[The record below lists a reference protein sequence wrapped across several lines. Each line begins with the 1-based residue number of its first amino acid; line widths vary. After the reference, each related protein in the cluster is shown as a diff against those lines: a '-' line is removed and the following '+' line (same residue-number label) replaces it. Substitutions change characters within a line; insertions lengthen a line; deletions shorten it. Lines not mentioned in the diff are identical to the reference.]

1 MKDWYKVSV
10 AKYNPDI
17 GNHWI
22 KIKNGTNLG
31 PNQLEHGF
39 YVSIKKYIY
48 LMKIVKYKDKEGK
61 TNDKLI
67 SWLQYLKQD
76 FFRQKPLP
84 LS

>member
-39 YVSIKKYIY
+39 YVSIKKIYI
-48 LMKIVKYKDKEGK
+48 LNENREI
-61 TNDKLI
+61 
-67 SWLQYLKQD
+67 
-76 FFRQKPLP
+76 
-84 LS
+84 

>member
-39 YVSIKKYIY
+39 YVSIKKYIF
-48 LMKIVKYKDKEGK
+48 LMKIVKYKDKVGK
-61 TNDKLI
+61 TNYKII
-67 SWLQYLKQD
+67 SRLKYL
-76 FFRQKPLP
+76 
-84 LS
+84 